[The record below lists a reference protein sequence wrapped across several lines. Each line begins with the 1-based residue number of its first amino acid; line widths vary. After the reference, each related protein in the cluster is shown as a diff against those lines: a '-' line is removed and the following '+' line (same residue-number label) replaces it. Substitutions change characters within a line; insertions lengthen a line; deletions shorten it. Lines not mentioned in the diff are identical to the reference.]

1 MSARYGTSDSPHHD
15 GPRDW
20 SYADEP
26 EGWDDAEGWSYDYE
40 TRRWVYDIN
49 HRDSDSAGGYFAD
62 EGQVVTGVVADI
74 SDEGI
79 LLHLGL
85 GTLGRIPLNEL
96 PVEVGGNPRRAL
108 TVGDEIEALVIDS
121 RYGSPPILSVALVQE
136 RLAWSEYPAQDGAAS
151 DASNGTPTSGA
162 QHSRPSAPAQS
173 HKSEP
178 DAADSEKHG
187 ERAVSNAIDYQLL
200 DPVEFLE
207 PNRRLFIDTNVFM
220 DTDARRAGGL
230 KRLFERGHGAIL
242 ANGNPVVVPTKVVGE
257 LTKQSQIDPSG
268 ETAERAEAIKKAGAA
283 LSFLESA
290 SKVGLV
296 RKNLGDDTNPYADD
310 LFLKLFERFAGTY
323 EMCLLTHD
331 ITIRLRIRL
340 LANRLAKRLL
350 VGVLTKD
357 GDLEVD
363 SDASLFERGFRKYNR
378 HATHIAEGRGN
389 FKDESEVA
397 VLKPLLDDFGRAF
410 GLKQPIVK
418 AGPKVVKPPSRRP
431 APASTPTNPFS
442 ARATLKPRDI
452 PLVFSALPKQGDHV
466 TWESADRSGS
476 LVLGAQLGEGG
487 EGTVYEADHRT
498 VVKVFDKDHITR
510 HRKEK
515 IELLVS
521 RNLRAE
527 GLCIPS
533 AIVRNSQGEFVGY
546 VMPRASGREFQRTVF
561 NKRKFEREF
570 PNWKKTD
577 LVDICISFLQK
588 VQHLHS
594 MNVILGDINPKN
606 LMVDEKKNVFI
617 IDADSWQL
625 EGYPCPVG
633 TPMFTSP
640 AMLGK
645 TYADDL
651 RTMDD
656 ELFAV
661 ATMLFMIVMTG
672 QFPYIRTGTDGD
684 MVQLIKEG
692 NFAFQYENRNNK
704 DQPDGDWKYMWSH
717 IHKPVKN
724 LFWHTF
730 HREGKRYNKRPTAA
744 EWLEAFNAY
753 KSYLGNKRMSFDP
766 MSNDVRPIRN
776 KAFKQ
781 DTPIQ
786 NCPTCGRENAIAG
799 IWSDGTQEYFVPR
812 QCNKCREQQPGRAAA
827 SPIVSVPCRECALA
841 FPKSQLRYGR
851 CPSCA
856 QKDDERQAR
865 ANTLDPSRLCA
876 RCQKPY
882 ITYGNVEWHQR
893 NGKAV
898 PTTHRAGSGG
908 RYPAGCVPIQPASPR
923 TSANASTPKP
933 TAQPKVG
940 FWARLGKWFT
950 GS

>member
-1 MSARYGTSDSPHHD
+1 MSAPHGKSH
-15 GPRDW
+15 W
-20 SYADEP
+20 SHQDEP
-26 EGWDDAEGWSYDYE
+26 EGWDDPEGWYYDY
-40 TRRWVYDIN
+40 TNRRWVYDPAG
-49 HRDSDSAGGYFAD
+49 DASDSAGGYFAD
-62 EGQVVTGVVADI
+62 EGQVVTGVVADV
-74 SDEGI
+74 SGNDV
-79 LLHLGL
+79 LVHLGL
-85 GTLGRIPLNEL
+85 GTVGRIPLNEL
-96 PVEVGGNPRRAL
+96 PVEAGRKPRQAL
-108 TVGDEIEALVIDS
+108 SVGDEIEALVIDS
-121 RYGSPPILSVALVQE
+121 RYGSPPVLSVALLQE
-136 RLAWSEYPAQDGAAS
+136 RLAWSEHRTEDGA
-151 DASNGTPTSGA
+151 TSGGPNDRGPRGGA
-162 QHSRPSAPAQS
+162 RLGRPSGAAQS
-173 HKSEP
+173 HASAPEVL
-178 DAADSEKHG
+178 AIQTHG
-187 ERAVSNAIDYQLL
+187 ARAVSTAIEHQLL
-200 DPVEFLE
+200 DPVEFLQ

-230 KRLFERGHGAIL
+230 KRLFERGQSVIL
-242 ANGNPVVVPTKVVGE
+242 ANGSAVIVPTKVVGE
-257 LTKQSQIDPSG
+257 LTKQSRIDPTG
-268 ETAERAEAIKKAGAA
+268 ETAERAEAIKKAAAA
-283 LSFLESA
+283 LTFLESA

-310 LFLKLFERFAGTY
+310 LFLRLFERFAGTY

-331 ITIRLRIRL
+331 ITIKLRIRL
-340 LANRLAKRLL
+340 LAHRLAKPLL

-363 SDASLFERGFRKYNR
+363 SDESLFERGFRKYKR
-378 HATHIAEGRGN
+378 HSAHIAEGTGT

-397 VLKPLLDDFGRAF
+397 ALKPILDDFRKAF
-410 GLKQPIVK
+410 GLKEPSAK
-418 AGPKVVKPPSRRP
+418 PGPRAAKSASSAPRRT
-431 APASTPTNPFS
+431 AAAATPTNPFS
-442 ARATLKPRDI
+442 ATAKLKPRDTPI
-452 PLVFSALPKQGDHV
+452 AFSALPRQGDQV
-466 TWESADRSGS
+466 TWASADRSGS
-476 LVLGAQLGEGG
+476 LAIGALLGEGG
-487 EGTVYEADHRT
+487 EGTVYEADRST
-498 VVKVFDKDHITR
+498 VIKIFDKDHLTR

-515 IELLVS
+515 IELLLS
-521 RNLRAE
+521 RKVRAK

-533 AIVRNSQGEFVGY
+533 AVVQNSQGEFVGY
-546 VMPRASGREFQRTVF
+546 MMPKASGREFQRTIF

-570 PNWKKTD
+570 PTWKKSD
-577 LVDICISFLQK
+577 LVDICISFLEK
-588 VQHLHS
+588 VQYLHS

-606 LMVDEKKNVFI
+606 LMIDEGKNVFI

-645 TYADDL
+645 TYSDDL
-651 RTMDD
+651 RTIED

-684 MVQLIKEG
+684 IVQLIKEG

-717 IHKPVKN
+717 IHKPVKD

-730 HREGKRYNKRPTAA
+730 HREGRRYKNRPTAA
-744 EWLEAFNAY
+744 EWLEAFIAY
-753 KSYLGNKRMSFDP
+753 RSYLANSRMSFDP
-766 MSNDVRPIRN
+766 MSNDVYPIRN

-786 NCPTCGRENAIAG
+786 DCPTCGRTNAIAG
-799 IWSDGTQEYFVPR
+799 IWSDDTQEYFVPS
-812 QCNKCREQQPGRAAA
+812 QCNKCRDQQPGRVAA
-827 SPIVSVPCRECALA
+827 SRPIAAPCRDCGLS

-856 QKDDERQAR
+856 KKDDERHAR

-876 RCQKPY
+876 RCQKPF

-893 NGKAV
+893 NGRAV
-898 PTTHRAGSGG
+898 PTTHKTGAGGH
-908 RYPAGCVPIQPASPR
+908 YPAGCIPTPPRAPRGSVGAS
-923 TSANASTPKP
+923 ASKP